1 MTPELIIGI
10 VSAIIGVGFVKVWL
24 YKIITY
30 KMDEGIVLKFFTDN
44 TEREYY
50 SVTEIAEKA
59 ELKTARVNSVC
70 SKSSKFVAVEQAADS
85 WKLNKEKG

>member
-50 SVTEIAEKA
+50 SLTEIAEKA
-59 ELKTARVNSVC
+59 ELKLSRVKKVC
-70 SKSSKFVAVEQAADS
+70 NRSGKFEAENNTTDN
-85 WKLNKEKG
+85 WRLKKG